1 MRLSA
6 LLCTLLFVLPAFA
19 QNYQNQATS
28 TQSRQGI
35 VECKPTDPPAK
46 REEVG
51 RLNLLLMETTL
62 RNDGLQASMSGR
74 TDSTFDDLKQLGLLY
89 ENAGKDK
96 FQARAILAKAMDD
109 YYVAKESCKI
119 VPQVQQVCLESIA
132 KLQMLQCTQNQR
144 IIELLEYIAAKK
156 P

>member
-6 LLCTLLFVLPAFA
+6 IFCFLFFILPAVA
-19 QNYQNQATS
+19 QNYQS
-28 TQSRQGI
+28 PQSQSNTAKQI
-35 VECKPTDPPAK
+35 VEYKPTDSPAK

-51 RLNLLLMETTL
+51 RLNLLLMEATL
-62 RNDGLQASMSGR
+62 RNDGLRASMSGR
-74 TDSTFDDLKQLGLLY
+74 PDSTFDDLKQLGLLY

-96 FQARAILAKAMDD
+96 FQARAILTRAMED
-109 YYVAKESCKI
+109 YYLAKESCKT
-119 VPQVQQVCLESIA
+119 VPQVQQVSLESMA
-132 KLQMLQCTQNQR
+132 KLQLLQCTQNQR